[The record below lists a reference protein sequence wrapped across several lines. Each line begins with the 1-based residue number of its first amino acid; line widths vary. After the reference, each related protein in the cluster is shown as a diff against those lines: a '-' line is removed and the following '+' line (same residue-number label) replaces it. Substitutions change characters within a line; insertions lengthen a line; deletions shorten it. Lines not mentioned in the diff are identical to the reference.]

1 MSNRLLQQL
10 DIVYPII
17 QAPMAGVST
26 PELAAAV
33 SNAGGLGSLGLGAS
47 SVSQARALI
56 DKTRRLTDR
65 AFNVNLFCHLPAPRD
80 EQVEARWLER
90 LRPAFAHAGS
100 QPPAALTEIYQTFLG
115 HEAMLELLLELAPP
129 VVSFHF
135 GIPSREVIL
144 RLQERGIVTMATAT
158 SVEEAR
164 QIEAQGVDI
173 VIAQGYEAG
182 GHRGI
187 FDERGDDQQ
196 LSTFTLVQSLKRAVS
211 LPIIAAGGIMDGAGI
226 CRAMSLGAE
235 GAQLGTAFLLC
246 PESAADSGYRQAIKA
261 DPDPQTLLTA
271 AISGRPARCIHN
283 GWRALA
289 HQVAV
294 SEIPA
299 YPLAYAAGKALATAA
314 KAGGDERYGAHW
326 AGQRV
331 GLIRE
336 LSATE
341 LMETL
346 IHECGLRQRREKE
359 QER

>member
-65 AFNVNLFCHLPAPRD
+65 AFNVNLFCHLPARRDEHRD

-90 LRPAFAHAGS
+90 LRPAFARAGS

-115 HEAMLELLLELAPP
+115 HQPMLELLLELAPP

-135 GIPSREVIL
+135 GIPSSQVIL

-196 LSTFTLVQSLKRAVS
+196 LSTFTLVQSLKRAVG

-261 DPDPQTLLTA
+261 GPAPQTELTA

-289 HQVAV
+289 QQADA

-326 AGQRV
+326 AGQGV

-346 IHECGLRQRREKE
+346 IHECGLRQE
-359 QER
+359 

>member
-1 MSNRLLQQL
+1 MMNRLTQQL

-56 DKTRRLTDR
+56 GKTRQLTAR
-65 AFNVNLFCHLPAPRD
+65 PFNVNLFCHLPARRD
-80 EQVEARWLER
+80 PQVEAQWIER
-90 LRPAFAHAGS
+90 LRPAFAQAGS
-100 QPPAALTEIYQTFLG
+100 QPPQALREIYQTFLG
-115 HEAMLELLLELAPP
+115 HQPMLELLLELAPP

-135 GIPSREVIL
+135 GIPPRSVIL
-144 RLQERGIVTMATAT
+144 RLQERGIVTMASAT
-158 SVEEAR
+158 SVQEAR

-187 FDERGDDQQ
+187 FDPRGDDQQ
-196 LSTFTLVQSLKRAVS
+196 LSTFTLVQRLKRTVG

-226 CRAMSLGAE
+226 CSAISLGAE

-246 PESAADSGYRQAIKA
+246 PESAADSGYRRAIKNG
-261 DPDPQTLLTA
+261 PDQQTVLTA
-271 AISGRPARCIHN
+271 AISGRPARCVHN
-283 GWRALA
+283 AWSALA
-289 HQVAV
+289 QKVDA
-294 SEIPA
+294 SAIPA
-299 YPLAYAAGKALATAA
+299 YPLAYDVGKALATAA
-314 KAGGDERYGAHW
+314 KAQGDEGYGAHW
-326 AGQRV
+326 AGQGV

-341 LMETL
+341 LMQTL
-346 IHECGLRQRREKE
+346 IHECGFR
-359 QER
+359 